1 MRGYSLETISE
12 NVHGRLYGE
21 PELVVNRIM
30 TVDEA
35 GHGDLA
41 VVFDSKI
48 AAGIEGSR
56 ASAFVVPMKIPDI
69 KRNIIRVSNPRLAL
83 IQLLNLFH
91 PRPEREPVIH
101 ERAVVSP
108 RAKLSPGVSVG
119 AGALIEADVEIGAG
133 AWIHPNVCLGEGSI
147 IGDQT
152 EIFPNVTIYPGTRI
166 GRRVRIHAGTVIG
179 SDGFGYVNLES
190 GEQGKI
196 PQVGYVEIE
205 DDVEIGANCTIDR
218 ATLGATRILSGTKID
233 NLVQVGHNSEI
244 GKHSIL
250 AGQVGLSGS
259 VRIGNHCVLAGQVGV
274 GDHVQIKDGT
284 MVGGQSGVVRD
295 VGPGRWVG
303 YPAIPVIKALR
314 AQHLFVE
321 LPALRRLVRDLE
333 RRLTELEGRE
343 QSHDK

>member
-1 MRGYSLETISE
+1 
-12 NVHGRLYGE
+12 
-21 PELVVNRIM
+21 
-30 TVDEA
+30 
-35 GHGDLA
+35 
-41 VVFDSKI
+41 
-48 AAGIEGSR
+48 
-56 ASAFVVPMKIPDI
+56 
-69 KRNIIRVSNPRLAL
+69 
-83 IQLLNLFH
+83 
-91 PRPEREPVIH
+91 
-101 ERAVVSP
+101 
-108 RAKLSPGVSVG
+108 
-119 AGALIEADVEIGAG
+119 
-133 AWIHPNVCLGEGSI
+133 
-147 IGDQT
+147 
-152 EIFPNVTIYPGTRI
+152 
-166 GRRVRIHAGTVIG
+166 
-179 SDGFGYVNLES
+179 VNLES